1 MSVLGKQLK
10 ALDSRSKKNNPE
22 PVSIGQVLTIKPL
35 SVAYNGL
42 TLSVENGDN
51 IYINNLM
58 LDDVIDIEA
67 RDNVGNPQNINNVD
81 PPPLIGHIVSHSDYT
96 ANISG
101 SQLDLLTGYYDWFK
115 AVHDRYIIHV
125 GDFVAVQML
134 GNNTYIILDKLQK
147 VENDQ

>member
-1 MSVLGKQLK
+1 MSELGKQLK
-10 ALDSRSKKNNPE
+10 AIDDRSKKLNPE

-58 LDDVIDIEA
+58 LDDVIDIDA
-67 RDNVGNPQNINNVD
+67 RDDVNNPQNITSME
-81 PPPLIGHIVSHSDYT
+81 PPPLIGHIVSNPDYT
-96 ANISG
+96 GKISG
-101 SQLDLLTGYYDWFK
+101 SQLDLLTGFYDWFK
-115 AVHDRYIIHV
+115 AVHDRFIIHV
-125 GDFVAVQML
+125 GDFVAVQKL

-147 VENDQ
+147 VQSGQ